1 MENKKG
7 LTLSIIF
14 EAESANYGEGFGNIS
29 SLKKMSRGDGYSYS
43 YISRQALGYNIREQL
58 RERLKWNNTKVAM
71 DGKVVQYDKESS
83 IKDCPEIDLF
93 GYMKTGDN
101 SINKKSNIR
110 VATVR
115 LSNAI
120 ALENYNSDLDYLTNM
135 ALAKRGNF
143 ENMIAQS
150 EIHKSYYAYT
160 VTIDLDR
167 VGIDEVITK
176 YVEGKEPEIRK
187 DMVDKSERAKRVND
201 LLKILKTLY
210 RDIRGRRENLSPIF
224 IIGGVYNIKNP
235 FFENRLRVSK
245 NNLDIDIILNTIDI
259 DKEVKNNTVVGYIG
273 NIFNNSKEIEE
284 GLKTKG
290 LKPKSISEVFD
301 YLSEEVN
308 KYYGK

>member
-1 MENKKG
+1 MENKG

-29 SLKKMSRGDGYSYS
+29 SLKKMSRGNGYSYS
-43 YISRQALGYNIREQL
+43 YISRQALGYNIRKQ
-58 RERLKWNNTKVAM
+58 LKWNNTPVSDK
-71 DGKVVQYDKESS
+71 DKVVQHDKDAS
-83 IKDCPEIDLF
+83 IKDYPEIDLF
-93 GYMKTGDN
+93 GYMKTGKN
-101 SINKKSNIR
+101 SINGTSNTR

-120 ALENYNSDLDYLTNM
+120 ALENYNSDLDFLTNM

-167 VGIDEVITK
+167 VGIDEVITE
-176 YVEGKEPEIRK
+176 YVNGEEPKKEKIGI
-187 DMVDKSERAKRVND
+187 DKSERAKRVND

-210 RDIRGRRENLSPIF
+210 RDIRGRRENLTPIF

-284 GLKTKG
+284 ELKTK
-290 LKPKSISEVFD
+290 SIPEVFD

>member
-1 MENKKG
+1 MENKG

-43 YISRQALGYNIREQL
+43 YISRQALGHNIREQ
-58 RERLKWNNTKVAM
+58 LKWNNTKVAI
-71 DGKVVQYDKESS
+71 DKKVVQYDKESS
-83 IKDCPEIDLF
+83 IKDSPEIDLF

-101 SINKKSNIR
+101 SINGTSNTR
-110 VATVR
+110 SAVVR

-120 ALENYNSDLDYLTNM
+120 ALENYNSDLDFLTNI

-143 ENMIAQS
+143 ENMIVQS

-160 VTIDLDR
+160 ITIDLDK
-167 VGIDEVITK
+167 VGIDEVIK
-176 YVEGKEPEIRK
+176 VGIDKVIKEYKKGEEPKKEIIEIE
-187 DMVDKSERAKRVND
+187 KSERAKRVND

-210 RDIRGRRENLSPIF
+210 RDIRGRRENLSPVF

-235 FFENRLRVSK
+235 FFENRLKVKK
-245 NNLDIDIILNTIDI
+245 NKLIIETIKDTLNTDNEIKENTICGLIDSI
-259 DKEVKNNTVVGYIG
+259 FSNTEEIKKELN
-273 NIFNNSKEIEE
+273 
-284 GLKTKG
+284 
-290 LKPKSISEVFD
+290 PKSISEVFD
-301 YLSEEVN
+301 YLNEKVN

>member
-1 MENKKG
+1 MENKG

-29 SLKKMSRGDGYSYS
+29 SLKKMSRGNGYSYS
-43 YISRQALGYNIREQL
+43 YISRQALGYNIRKQ
-58 RERLKWNNTKVAM
+58 LKWNNTPVSDK
-71 DGKVVQYDKESS
+71 DKVVQHDKDAS
-83 IKDCPEIDLF
+83 IKDYPEIDLF
-93 GYMKTGDN
+93 GYMKTGKN
-101 SINKKSNIR
+101 SINGTSNTR
-110 VATVR
+110 SATVR

-120 ALENYNSDLDYLTNM
+120 ALENYNSDLDFLTNM

-143 ENMIAQS
+143 DNAIAQS

-176 YVEGKEPEIRK
+176 YVEGKEPEKEIIEIE
-187 DMVDKSERAKRVND
+187 KSERAKRVND

-284 GLKTKG
+284 GLKTK
-290 LKPKSISEVFD
+290 SISEVFD

-308 KYYGK
+308 KYYAK

>member
-1 MENKKG
+1 MENKG

-43 YISRQALGYNIREQL
+43 YISRQALGYNIRKQ
-58 RERLKWNNTKVAM
+58 LKWNNTPVSDK
-71 DGKVVQYDKESS
+71 DKVVQHDKDAS
-83 IKDCPEIDLF
+83 IKDYPEIDLF
-93 GYMKTGDN
+93 GYMKTGKN
-101 SINKKSNIR
+101 SINGTSNTR
-110 VATVR
+110 SATVR

-120 ALENYNSDLDYLTNM
+120 ALENYNSDLDFLTNM

-167 VGIDEVITK
+167 VGIDEVITE
-176 YVEGKEPEIRK
+176 YVNGEEPKKEKIEI
-187 DMVDKSERAKRVND
+187 DKSERAKRVND

-235 FFENRLRVSK
+235 FFENRLKVEKNKLIIETIKDTLKMDEEISK
-245 NNLDIDIILNTIDI
+245 NTICGLVDSIFSNTEEIKKELNP
-259 DKEVKNNTVVGYIG
+259 KSVAEV
-273 NIFNNSKEIEE
+273 IEE
-284 GLKTKG
+284 LCKK
-290 LKPKSISEVFD
+290 VD
-301 YLSEEVN
+301 
-308 KYYGK
+308 KYYA

>member
-1 MENKKG
+1 MENKG

-58 RERLKWNNTKVAM
+58 IERLKWNETKVAM
-71 DGKVVQYDKESS
+71 DGKVVQYDKKSS

-110 VATVR
+110 AATVR

-120 ALENYNSDLDYLTNM
+120 ALENYNSDLDFLTNM
-135 ALAKRGNF
+135 ALAKRDNLD
-143 ENMIAQS
+143 NAIAQS

-160 VTIDLDR
+160 ITIDLDR
-167 VGIDEVITK
+167 VGIDEIITK
-176 YVEGKEPEIRK
+176 YVEGKEPEKEIIEI
-187 DMVDKSERAKRVND
+187 DKSERAKRVND
-201 LLKILKTLY
+201 LLTILKTLY

-235 FFENRLRVSK
+235 FFENRLRVNK
-245 NNLDIDIILNTIDI
+245 NCLDIKTILNTINI
-259 DKEVKNNTVVGYIG
+259 DKEVKNNTVSGYIG
-273 NIFNNSKEIEE
+273 NIFNNSKQIEE
-284 GLKTKG
+284 ELKTK
-290 LKPKSISEVFD
+290 SIPEVFD

-308 KYYGK
+308 KYYAK

>member
-1 MENKKG
+1 MMENKKG

-58 RERLKWNNTKVAM
+58 KWNNTKVAI
-71 DGKVVQYDKESS
+71 DKKVVQYDKKSS
-83 IKDCPEIDLF
+83 IKDSPEIDLF

-101 SINKKSNIR
+101 SINGVSNTR
-110 VATVR
+110 SAVVR

-120 ALENYNSDLDYLTNM
+120 ALENYNSDLDFLTNM

-160 VTIDLDR
+160 ITIDLDR
-167 VGIDEVITK
+167 VGIDEVIK
-176 YVEGKEPEIRK
+176 EYKKGEEPKKEIIEVE
-187 DMVDKSERAKRVND
+187 KSERAKRVND
-201 LLKILKTLY
+201 FLKILKTLY
-210 RDIRGRRENLSPIF
+210 RDIRGRRENLTPIF

-235 FFENRLRVSK
+235 FFENRLKVEKNKLIIETIKDTLKMDEEISK
-245 NNLDIDIILNTIDI
+245 NTICGLIDSIFSNTEEIKKELN
-259 DKEVKNNTVVGYIG
+259 
-273 NIFNNSKEIEE
+273 
-284 GLKTKG
+284 
-290 LKPKSISEVFD
+290 PKSISEVFD
-301 YLSEEVN
+301 YLNEEVN

>member
-1 MENKKG
+1 MENKG

-43 YISRQALGYNIREQL
+43 YISRQALRYNIIEQL
-58 RERLKWNNTKVAM
+58 RWNNTPVSDA
-71 DGKVVQYDKESS
+71 DKVVQFEKDKD
-83 IKDCPEIDLF
+83 IDKYPEIDLF
-93 GYMKTGDN
+93 GYMKTGKN
-101 SINKKSNIR
+101 SPNGSSNTR
-110 VATVR
+110 AATVR

-120 ALENYNSDLDYLTNM
+120 ALENYNSDLDFLTNM
-135 ALAKRGNF
+135 ALAKRGNLD
-143 ENMIAQS
+143 NAIAQS

-160 VTIDLDR
+160 ITIDLDR
-167 VGIDEVITK
+167 VGIDEVVLDK
-176 YVEGKEPEIRK
+176 QGKDAKKKLIEIE
-187 DMVDKSERAKRVND
+187 KSERAKRVND

-259 DKEVKNNTVVGYIG
+259 DEEVKNNTVIGYLG
-273 NIFNNSKEIEE
+273 NFFSNSKDIEE
-284 GLKTKG
+284 ELKTK
-290 LKPKSISEVFD
+290 SIPEVFD

-308 KYYGK
+308 KYYAK

>member
-1 MENKKG
+1 MENKG

-58 RERLKWNNTKVAM
+58 IERLKWNETKVAM
-71 DGKVVQYDKESS
+71 DGKVVQYNKKSS

-110 VATVR
+110 AATVR

-120 ALENYNSDLDYLTNM
+120 ALENYNSDLDFLTNM
-135 ALAKRGNF
+135 ALAKRDNLD
-143 ENMIAQS
+143 NAIAQS

-160 VTIDLDR
+160 ITIDLDR
-167 VGIDEVITK
+167 VGIDEIITK
-176 YVEGKEPEIRK
+176 YVEGKEPEKEIIEIE
-187 DMVDKSERAKRVND
+187 KSERAKRVND

-210 RDIRGRRENLSPIF
+210 RDIRGRRENLTPIF

-284 GLKTKG
+284 GLK
-290 LKPKSISEVFD
+290 PKSISEVFD

>member
-1 MENKKG
+1 MENKG

-58 RERLKWNNTKVAM
+58 IERLKWNETKVAM
-71 DGKVVQYDKESS
+71 DGKVVQYDKKSS

-110 VATVR
+110 AATVR

-120 ALENYNSDLDYLTNM
+120 ALENYNSDLDFLTNM
-135 ALAKRGNF
+135 ALAKRDNLD
-143 ENMIAQS
+143 NAIAQS

-160 VTIDLDR
+160 ITIDLDR
-167 VGIDEVITK
+167 VGIDEIITK
-176 YVEGKEPEIRK
+176 YVEGKEPEKEIIEI
-187 DMVDKSERAKRVND
+187 DKSERAKRVND
-201 LLKILKTLY
+201 LLTILKTLY

-235 FFENRLRVSK
+235 FFENRLRVNK
-245 NNLDIDIILNTIDI
+245 NCLDIKTILNTINI
-259 DKEVKNNTVVGYIG
+259 DKEVKNNTVSCYIG
-273 NIFNNSKEIEE
+273 NIFNNSKQIEE
-284 GLKTKG
+284 ELKTK
-290 LKPKSISEVFD
+290 SIPEVFD

-308 KYYGK
+308 KYYAK

>member
-1 MENKKG
+1 MENKG

-29 SLKKMSRGDGYSYS
+29 SLKKMSRGNGYSYS

-58 RERLKWNNTKVAM
+58 IERLKWNETKVAM
-71 DGKVVQYDKESS
+71 DGKVVQYDKKSS

-110 VATVR
+110 AATVR

-120 ALENYNSDLDYLTNM
+120 ALENYNSDLDFLTNM
-135 ALAKRGNF
+135 ALAKRDNLD
-143 ENMIAQS
+143 NAIAQS

-160 VTIDLDR
+160 ITIDLDR
-167 VGIDEVITK
+167 VGIDEIITK
-176 YVEGKEPEIRK
+176 YVEGKEPEKEKIEI
-187 DMVDKSERAKRVND
+187 DKSERAKRVND

-210 RDIRGRRENLSPIF
+210 RDIRGRRENLTPIF